1 MALVFPPTQDP
12 VEIKAIQLIRAIE
25 ATNPIYQSAAT
36 YTWFRVLMD
45 NAVRPGADRAV
56 MRCALRLIVTYL
68 PITTPALIWTLF
80 VFLTCTVPS
89 SWGISVRAA
98 YQHLE
103 PSLANLYVAATKAPQ
118 ATPDQLA
125 QLTRDLFNRFMM
137 LPAPSVSLTLTDLAP
152 VRSGY
157 VALRDYLTG
166 QA

>member
-1 MALVFPPTQDP
+1 MALIFPPTQDP
-12 VEIKAIQLIRAIE
+12 VEQKAIQLVRTIE
-25 ATNPIYQSAAT
+25 ATNPIYPNAAP

-45 NAVRPGADRAV
+45 NAMRPGADRAV

-68 PITTPALIWTLF
+68 PITTPALIWTQF
-80 VFLTCTVPS
+80 VFLNCTVPS
-89 SWGISVRAA
+89 SWTFSVRAT

-103 PSLANLYVAATKAPQ
+103 PSMQALYVAATGRPQ

-125 QLTRDLFNRFMM
+125 QLTRDLFNRFMK
-137 LPAPSVSLTLTDLAP
+137 LPPPAVSLTLTDLAP

-157 VALRDYLTG
+157 VALRDYITG